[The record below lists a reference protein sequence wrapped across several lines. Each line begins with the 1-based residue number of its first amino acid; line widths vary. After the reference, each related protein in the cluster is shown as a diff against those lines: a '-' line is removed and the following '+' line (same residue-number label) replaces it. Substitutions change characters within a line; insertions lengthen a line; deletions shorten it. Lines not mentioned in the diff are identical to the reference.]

1 MGESV
6 SKEILIVDND
16 EIILAGVG
24 DALGEAG
31 FIVSKARNG
40 LEALEQARRHP
51 PDLIVTDLIMPVM
64 DGRQLCRHLSQDPQ
78 LSHIPVV
85 VVTATIAEGL
95 PSAQELQEMGA
106 KAYVA
111 KRRMDAMVV
120 DILDI
125 VRRLDRAEV
134 DAGPPVMVGLEDVR
148 PRVIARE
155 LLSIKRHLDT
165 LLAALGEAV
174 IEFNEAH
181 QVVYVNPAGVR
192 LLGRSETELVTVPI
206 ASVFGDPIPA
216 AIRRMEQSGGR
227 EEFEF
232 QYGGLVLKVTMT
244 GLTEDN
250 RPAGGVMILQDI
262 SHVHQRLQEMS
273 VLNQVTAAFTSTL
286 DFPVLL
292 RLVMEQVVE
301 LMKVEAGS
309 LLLKEETGELTFA
322 VVLGE
327 RRELLQGLRVAAE
340 EGIAGWV
347 ASTGEALVIPDVRK
361 HPMFSTRV
369 DALIGSDTRSVL
381 CVPVKT
387 AEKVLGVIQLINRT
401 DRTPFGE
408 ADLALLSAIANHA
421 ATALESAQLHDQLL
435 QTNQQLLETH
445 NQKNKFISQLSQE
458 VRTPLTG
465 ILGYAELLQ
474 DKRVGPL
481 STRQQQYLQNI
492 YGSAQHI
499 LKLANDLL
507 ELAQDDV
514 GRRTFFAEEF
524 SPLAV
529 LEEVSA
535 LMAPQAE
542 NRGIAFTVQ
551 GEPRLPPMRGDLHQ
565 FRQILLN
572 LVSNA
577 LKFTAD
583 RGEVTVSACLRDPGT
598 LAVSVRDNG
607 IGVRPEDRQRI
618 FDPFG
623 RGQNAVASR
632 IPGVGL
638 GLTLAKRLVELQG
651 GEISVESEG
660 ENRGSTFTFTLP
672 ATPSAPVLPS
682 GGIGPGTPTPPR
694 SGSQPA
700 PS

>member
-1 MGESV
+1 V
-6 SKEILIVDND
+6 AKEILIVDND

-95 PSAQELQEMGA
+95 PSAQELQELKA

-125 VRRLDRAEV
+125 VRRLERAEV
-134 DAGPPVMVGLEDVR
+134 DAGPPVVVGLKDVR

-192 LLGRSETELVTVPI
+192 LLGRSETELVAVPI

-216 AIRRMEQSGGR
+216 AIRRMEQSGRR

-232 QYGGLVLKVTMT
+232 RYGDRVLKVTMT
-244 GLTEDN
+244 GLTEEDK
-250 RPAGGVMILQDI
+250 PAGGVMILQDI

-273 VLNQVTAAFTSTL
+273 ALNQVTAAFTSTL
-286 DFPVLL
+286 DFPLLL

-322 VVLGE
+322 VVLGA
-327 RRELLQGLRVAAE
+327 RREVAQGLRVAAE

-369 DALIGSDTRSVL
+369 DALIGSETRSAL

-387 AEKVLGVIQLINRT
+387 AERVLGVIQLINRT

-445 NQKNKFISQLSQE
+445 NQKNKFLSQLSQE

-481 STRQQQYLQNI
+481 STRQQQYMQNI

-542 NRGIAFTVQ
+542 NKGITFSVQ

-583 RGEVTVSACLRDPGT
+583 RGEVTVAARLRDPGT

-607 IGVRPEDRQRI
+607 IGIRPEDRQRI

-672 ATPSAPVLPS
+672 VTPPAPVFPS

>member
-1 MGESV
+1 
-6 SKEILIVDND
+6 L
-16 EIILAGVG
+16 
-24 DALGEAG
+24 
-31 FIVSKARNG
+31 
-40 LEALEQARRHP
+40 
-51 PDLIVTDLIMPVM
+51 
-64 DGRQLCRHLSQDPQ
+64 
-78 LSHIPVV
+78 
-85 VVTATIAEGL
+85 TATIAEGL
-95 PSAQELQEMGA
+95 PSAQELQEIGA

-174 IEFNEAH
+174 IEFNETH

-192 LLGRSETELVTVPI
+192 LLGRSETELVAVPI
-206 ASVFGDPIPA
+206 GSVFGDPIPA

-232 QYGGLVLKVTMT
+232 PYGGRVLKVTMT
-244 GLTEDN
+244 GLTEEN

-286 DFPVLL
+286 DFPLLL

-369 DALIGSDTRSVL
+369 DALIGAETRSVL

-387 AEKVLGVIQLINRT
+387 AERVLGVIQLINRT

-474 DKRVGPL
+474 DKRVGSL

-529 LEEVSA
+529 LEEVGA

-542 NRGIAFTVQ
+542 NKGITFSVL

-583 RGEVTVSACLRDPGT
+583 RGEVAVAARLRDPGT
-598 LAVSVRDNG
+598 LAVSVRDSG
-607 IGVRPEDRQRI
+607 IGIRPEDRQRI

-660 ENRGSTFTFTLP
+660 EDRGSTFTFTLP
-672 ATPSAPVLPS
+672 ITPLAPVFSP
-682 GGIGPGTPTPPR
+682 GGSSPGTSNPPR

>member
-1 MGESV
+1 MA
-6 SKEILIVDND
+6 KEILIVDND

-95 PSAQELQEMGA
+95 PSAQELQELKA

-125 VRRLDRAEV
+125 VRRLERAEV
-134 DAGPPVMVGLEDVR
+134 DAGPPVVVGLKDVR

-192 LLGRSETELVTVPI
+192 LLGRSETELVAVPI

-216 AIRRMEQSGGR
+216 AIRRMEQSGRR

-232 QYGGLVLKVTMT
+232 RYGDRVLKVTMT
-244 GLTEDN
+244 GLTEEDK
-250 RPAGGVMILQDI
+250 PAGGVMILQDI

-273 VLNQVTAAFTSTL
+273 ALNQVTAAFTSTL
-286 DFPVLL
+286 DFPLLL

-309 LLLKEETGELTFA
+309 LLLKEETGELAFA

-369 DALIGSDTRSVL
+369 DALIGSETRSVL

-387 AEKVLGVIQLINRT
+387 AERVLGVIQLINRT

-474 DKRVGPL
+474 DKRVGSL

-542 NRGIAFTVQ
+542 NKGITFTVQ

-583 RGEVTVSACLRDPGT
+583 RGEVTVAARLRDPGT
-598 LAVSVRDNG
+598 LAISVRDNG
-607 IGVRPEDRQRI
+607 IGIRPEDRQRI

-672 ATPSAPVLPS
+672 VTPPAPVFPS

>member
-1 MGESV
+1 V

-40 LEALEQARRHP
+40 LEALEQARRRP

-95 PSAQELQEMGA
+95 PSAQELQEIGA

-181 QVVYVNPAGVR
+181 QVVYINPAGVR
-192 LLGRSETELVTVPI
+192 LLGRSETELVAVPI
-206 ASVFGDPIPA
+206 ASVFGDPIPT

-232 QYGGLVLKVTMT
+232 QYGGQVLKVTMT
-244 GLTEDN
+244 GLTEEN
-250 RPAGGVMILQDI
+250 KPAGGVMILRDI
-262 SHVHQRLQEMS
+262 SHVHQRLQELG

-322 VVLGE
+322 VVLGA
-327 RRELLQGLRVAAE
+327 RREVAQGLRVAAE

-369 DALIGSDTRSVL
+369 DALIGSETRSAL

-387 AEKVLGVIQLINRT
+387 AERVLGVIQLINRT

-435 QTNQQLLETH
+435 QTNQQLLEAH
-445 NQKNKFISQLSQE
+445 NQKNKFLSQLSQE

-474 DKRVGPL
+474 DKRVGSL
-481 STRQQQYLQNI
+481 SGRQQQYLQNI

-507 ELAQDDV
+507 EFAQDDV
-514 GRRTFFAEEF
+514 GRRTLFAEEF

-542 NRGIAFTVQ
+542 GKGIRFSVQ

-577 LKFTAD
+577 IKFTAD
-583 RGEVTVSACLRDPGT
+583 RGEVAVAARLRDPGT
-598 LAVSVRDNG
+598 LAVSVRDSG
-607 IGVRPEDRQRI
+607 IGIRPEDRQRI

-623 RGQNAVASR
+623 RGQNAVARR

-660 ENRGSTFTFTLP
+660 EDRGSTFTFTLP
-672 ATPSAPVLPS
+672 VTPLAPVFSPGGSSPGIPS
-682 GGIGPGTPTPPR
+682 PPR
-694 SGSQPA
+694 AGS
-700 PS
+700 

>member
-1 MGESV
+1 VGESV
-6 SKEILIVDND
+6 AKEILIVDND

-95 PSAQELQEMGA
+95 PSAQELQELKA

-125 VRRLDRAEV
+125 VRRLERAEV
-134 DAGPPVMVGLEDVR
+134 DAGPPVVVGLKDVR

-192 LLGRSETELVTVPI
+192 LLGRSETELVAVPI

-216 AIRRMEQSGGR
+216 AIRRMEQSGRR

-232 QYGGLVLKVTMT
+232 RYGDRVLKVTMT
-244 GLTEDN
+244 GLTEEN

-273 VLNQVTAAFTSTL
+273 ALNQVTAAFTSTL
-286 DFPVLL
+286 DFPLLL

-309 LLLKEETGELTFA
+309 LLLREETGELAFA

-361 HPMFSTRV
+361 HPMFSARV
-369 DALIGSDTRSVL
+369 DALIGSETRSVL

-445 NQKNKFISQLSQE
+445 NQKNKFLSQLSQE

-542 NRGIAFTVQ
+542 NKGITFTVQ

-583 RGEVTVSACLRDPGT
+583 RGEVTVAARLRDPGT
-598 LAVSVRDNG
+598 LAISVRDNG
-607 IGVRPEDRQRI
+607 IGIRPEDRQRI

-672 ATPSAPVLPS
+672 VTPPAPVFPS

>member
-1 MGESV
+1 MA
-6 SKEILIVDND
+6 KEILIVDND

-40 LEALEQARRHP
+40 LEGLEQARRHP

-64 DGRQLCRHLSQDPQ
+64 DGRQLCRHVSQDPQ
-78 LSHIPVV
+78 LAHIPVIV
-85 VVTATIAEGL
+85 LTATIAEGL
-95 PSAQELQEMGA
+95 PSAQELEEMGA

-111 KRRMDAMVV
+111 KRRMDAVVV
-120 DILDI
+120 DILNI
-125 VRRLDRAEV
+125 VRRLGMARA
-134 DAGPPVMVGLEDVR
+134 DAGPPLVVGLEDVR

-181 QVVYVNPAGVR
+181 QVIYVNPAGVR
-192 LLGRSETELVTVPI
+192 LLGRSETELVALPI
-206 ASVFGDPIPA
+206 ASVFGDPIPE

-232 QYGGLVLKVTMT
+232 RYGGQVLKVTMT
-244 GLTEDN
+244 ALTEEGKV
-250 RPAGGVMILQDI
+250 AGGVMILQDI

-273 VLNQVTAAFTSTL
+273 ALNQVTAAFTSTL
-286 DFPVLL
+286 DFPLLL
-292 RLVMEQVVE
+292 RLVMEQVVA

-361 HPMFSTRV
+361 HPMFSARV
-369 DALIGSDTRSVL
+369 DALIGSETRSVL

-435 QTNQQLLETH
+435 QTNQQLLEAH
-445 NQKNKFISQLSQE
+445 NQKNKFLSQLSQE

-535 LMAPQAE
+535 LMVPQAE
-542 NRGIAFTVQ
+542 NKGITFSVE
-551 GEPRLPPMRGDLHQ
+551 GEPRLPPMRGDVHQ

-583 RGEVTVSACLRDPGT
+583 RGEVVVTARLREPGT
-598 LAVSVRDNG
+598 LAVSVRDSG
-607 IGVRPEDRQRI
+607 IGIRPEDRQRI

-660 ENRGSTFTFTLP
+660 EDRGSTFTFTLP
-672 ATPSAPVLPS
+672 VTPPAPVSFP
-682 GGIGPGTPTPPR
+682 GGIVPGVPTPPR
-694 SGSQPA
+694 SGSQPPA
-700 PS
+700 S

>member
-1 MGESV
+1 V

-78 LSHIPVV
+78 LSHVPVV
-85 VVTATIAEGL
+85 VLTATIAEGL
-95 PSAQELQEMGA
+95 PSAQELQEIGA

-125 VRRLDRAEV
+125 VQRLGSAEV
-134 DAGPPVMVGLEDVR
+134 DAGPPVVVGLEGVR

-174 IEFNEAH
+174 IEFNETH
-181 QVVYVNPAGVR
+181 QIVYVNPAGVR
-192 LLGRSETELVTVPI
+192 LLGRSETELVAVPI
-206 ASVFGDPIPA
+206 GSVFGDPIPA

-232 QYGGLVLKVTMT
+232 RHGGRVLKVTMT
-244 GLTEDN
+244 GLTEEN

-286 DFPVLL
+286 DFPLLL

-347 ASTGEALVIPDVRK
+347 ASTGEALVIPDVSK
-361 HPMFSTRV
+361 HPMFSARV
-369 DALIGSDTRSVL
+369 DALIGSETRSVL

-387 AEKVLGVIQLINRT
+387 AERVLGVIQLINRI

-535 LMAPQAE
+535 LMAPQAV
-542 NRGIAFTVQ
+542 NKGITFSVQ
-551 GEPRLPPMRGDLHQ
+551 GEPRLPPMRGDHHQ

-583 RGEVTVSACLRDPGT
+583 RGEVTVAAHLRDPGT

-607 IGVRPEDRQRI
+607 IGIRPEDRQRI

-638 GLTLAKRLVELQG
+638 GLTLTKRLVELQG

-660 ENRGSTFTFTLP
+660 EDRGSTFTFTLP
-672 ATPSAPVLPS
+672 VTPLAPVFSP
-682 GGIGPGTPTPPR
+682 GGSSPGTSNPPR